1 MSRSVICAHCGTVVA
16 LEPRTDRIGTRL
28 SVHLRGV
35 HREVV
40 APDELPR
47 WAQLFEH
54 FETRRGA
61 SRAVQMKEH
70 HHGNGSCEQH
80 GAPFR

>member
-1 MSRSVICAHCGTVVA
+1 MSRTVICAHCGTVVA

-40 APDELPR
+40 AADELPR

-54 FETRRGA
+54 FFFAPPAGMAILGVVQAA
-61 SRAVQMKEH
+61 SYK
-70 HHGNGSCEQH
+70 
-80 GAPFR
+80 